1 MVCVPTVMMQ
11 DRGPLPYFELLG
23 GTAAG
28 PRVEG
33 LEASGREGV
42 VL

>member
-1 MVCVPTVMMQ
+1 MACVPTVMMQ
-11 DRGPLPYFELLG
+11 DRGPLPYFVLLD